1 MKVKHYLQL
10 IVTVS
15 N

>member
-1 MKVKHYLQL
+1 LSLL

-15 N
+15 NI

>member
-1 MKVKHYLQL
+1 MITDKHYLQL
-10 IVTVS
+10 RS